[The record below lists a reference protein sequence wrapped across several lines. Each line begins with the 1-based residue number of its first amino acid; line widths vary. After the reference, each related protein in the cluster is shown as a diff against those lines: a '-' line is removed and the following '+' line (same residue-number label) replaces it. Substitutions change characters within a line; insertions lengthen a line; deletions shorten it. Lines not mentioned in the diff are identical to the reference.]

1 MRWKILLGMAVLAW
15 PALAQA
21 DPCEGPL
28 PAAGTHF
35 SGPVRYVG
43 DGDSLCVG
51 ASSDPASWIEVRLAD
66 FYAAEL
72 SAPGG
77 EQAKAALSAIARGRT
92 LSCQAGRR
100 SYDRVVAH
108 CSLNGAALGD
118 LMRQRGVP
126 EGGNGR

>member
-1 MRWKILLGMAVLAW
+1 MRWEILLLAGLTW
-15 PALAQA
+15 PGLAQA
-21 DPCEGPL
+21 DPCEGLL

-35 SGPVRYVG
+35 SGPVRYIADG
-43 DGDSLCVG
+43 DGLCVG
-51 ASSDPASWIEVRLAD
+51 ASADPASWIEVRLAD

-92 LSCQAGRR
+92 VSCQAGRR
-100 SYDRVVAH
+100 SYDRVVAD
-108 CSLNGAALGD
+108 CNLNGAALGD